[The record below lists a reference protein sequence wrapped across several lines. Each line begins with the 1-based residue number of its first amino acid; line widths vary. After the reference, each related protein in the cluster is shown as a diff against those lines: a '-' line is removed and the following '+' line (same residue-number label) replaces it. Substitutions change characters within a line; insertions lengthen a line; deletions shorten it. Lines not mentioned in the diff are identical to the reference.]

1 MLYIPWRNDRNDTNN
16 NEYMFMY
23 ASNLNLTIQNRQLFD
38 SRDQSSIQEAINTLE
53 DLDTDDLNFGGIAY
67 GVIKNNEGAVVIED
81 TDIVLD
87 SLANDKACIV
97 DPNDD
102 SETKSAGEFIN
113 IPNSKMRGGMPSTL
127 HCFKI
132 MMQLSM

>member
-113 IPNSKMRGGMPSTL
+113 IPNSKMRGGIPSTL